1 MFQRYFL
8 EPYRFVAPYRGKFW
22 CGVAMHVMPLH
33 LRQKMGVHE
42 CHFQGLEHL
51 RDSLDKKAG
60 VLLAANHVRWSDPL
74 VVGTLGKQIKQY
86 LYYVV
91 SYHLFKQKRL
101 IGWWINRIGGYS
113 ILREG
118 ADREAIR
125 ATSALL
131 AEAERPVVLFP
142 EGTWFRQNDRVGPLQ
157 DGLGLIVRQAAKQ
170 TDRPIVVHPVGIKYW
185 LLGDPLP
192 ELLRRVEALERG
204 LGWRPKRDLDL
215 PQRITQVGHALL
227 TVKEIERFGQ
237 AQQGAL
243 DERIQRLAAVLIA
256 DMEKFY
262 LGREYEGWNLERVRR
277 LRLWLVRRLGEVRD
291 DPEASGATREAL
303 DVLLFCEN
311 LSAQS
316 HEYLM
321 ERPSLERMAETV
333 QRIEETMTDRE
344 EKPIAPLGAAVAV
357 GPAIDVRAFPAAKR
371 AVRAGGDPLIEATAD
386 GLKGLLKQ
394 LLDQR
399 PPAGMGL
406 SAAGGKPGRRQ
417 RRPQRSLPPPSPASG
432 ERLWGEGRRF
442 EDSHPSPPTP
452 LPEYRGE
459 GNHIRT
465 ADCLALIKD

>member
-42 CHFQGLEHL
+42 CHFQGVEHL
-51 RDSLDKKAG
+51 QDSIDRKAG
-60 VLLAANHVRWSDPL
+60 VLLAANHVRWADPL

-91 SYHLFKQKRL
+91 SYHLFKQKRV

-125 ATSALL
+125 VTAALL
-131 AEAERPVVLFP
+131 AEGERPVVLFP

-157 DGLGLIVRQAAKQ
+157 DGLGLIVRQATKAS
-170 TDRPIVVHPVGIKYW
+170 DRPMVVHPVGIKYW

-192 ELLRRVEALERG
+192 ELRRRVEELERG
-204 LGWRPKRDLDL
+204 LGWRPKGDLGL
-215 PQRITQVGHALL
+215 PQRITHVGHALL

-237 AQQGAL
+237 AQQGTL

-262 LGREYEGWNLERVRR
+262 LGKEYEGWNLERVRR
-277 LRLWLVRRLGEVRD
+277 LRMWLVRKLGEVRD
-291 DPEASGATREAL
+291 DPEAGVATREAL

-333 QRIEETMTDRE
+333 QRIEETMVDRD
-344 EKPIAPLGAAVAV
+344 EKPIAPLGASVAV
-357 GPAIDVRAFPAAKR
+357 GPAIDVRAFSGGRRAAR
-371 AVRAGGDPLIEATAD
+371 TGGDPLMEQVAA
-386 GLKGLLKQ
+386 GMKGLLKQ
-394 LLDQR
+394 LLDQG
-399 PPAGMGL
+399 PPAEWGCPAPVENLAGANGTAAAV
-406 SAAGGKPGRRQ
+406 SAP
-417 RRPQRSLPPPSPASG
+417 LSPASG
-432 ERLWGEGRRF
+432 ERGR
-442 EDSHPSPPTP
+442 
-452 LPEYRGE
+452 G
-459 GNHIRT
+459 
-465 ADCLALIKD
+465 

>member
-42 CHFQGLEHL
+42 CHFQGVEHL

-60 VLLAANHVRWSDPL
+60 VLLAANHVRWADPL
-74 VVGTLGKQIKQY
+74 VVGTLGKQLKQY

-125 ATSALL
+125 VTAALL
-131 AEAERPVVLFP
+131 AEGERPVVLFP

-157 DGLGLIVRQAAKQ
+157 DGLGLIVRQAVKQ
-170 TDRPIVVHPVGIKYW
+170 SDRPMVVHPVGIKYW

-192 ELLRRVEALERG
+192 ELRRRVEALEHG

-215 PQRITQVGHALL
+215 PQRITLVGHALVS
-227 TVKEIERFGQ
+227 VKEIERFGQ

-243 DERIQRLAAVLIA
+243 DERIQRLAAVLIS
-256 DMEKFY
+256 DMEKYY

-277 LRLWLVRRLGEVRD
+277 LRIWLVRKLGEVRD
-291 DPEASGATREAL
+291 DPEAGGATREAL
-303 DVLLFCEN
+303 DLLLFCEN
-311 LSAQS
+311 LSAS
-316 HEYLM
+316 
-321 ERPSLERMAETV
+321 
-333 QRIEETMTDRE
+333 
-344 EKPIAPLGAAVAV
+344 
-357 GPAIDVRAFPAAKR
+357 RAN
-371 AVRAGGDPLIEATAD
+371 T
-386 GLKGLLKQ
+386 
-394 LLDQR
+394 
-399 PPAGMGL
+399 
-406 SAAGGKPGRRQ
+406 
-417 RRPQRSLPPPSPASG
+417 
-432 ERLWGEGRRF
+432 
-442 EDSHPSPPTP
+442 
-452 LPEYRGE
+452 
-459 GNHIRT
+459 
-465 ADCLALIKD
+465 